1 MFIDVS
7 KLEKILKEDY
17 KSWGVEIGLTE
28 DGMYIVNGTGWI
40 IEADESS
47 ITKEFL
53 GTLIKICGPAPK
65 RGEFIQYQKGSSLQ
79 YTTARSKILWDMIE
93 RSTNANLSLLK
104 VEQNGDMCTIV
115 QTTSGARL
123 LKDKKLAIIDP
134 GKCAADEE
142 CPSVPLVHEDWFIC
156 HNDELAVG
164 LCFTAL
170 DYKPELEVL
179 RLLSGVDFFWKE
191 LDQYRLG

>member
-79 YTTARSKILWDMIE
+79 YTTARSKNTVGHDRKKHKCQPVTTQSRTE
-93 RSTNANLSLLK
+93 RGYVYNCPDHQWST
-104 VEQNGDMCTIV
+104 T
-115 QTTSGARL
+115 
-123 LKDKKLAIIDP
+123 
-134 GKCAADEE
+134 
-142 CPSVPLVHEDWFIC
+142 
-156 HNDELAVG
+156 
-164 LCFTAL
+164 
-170 DYKPELEVL
+170 LE
-179 RLLSGVDFFWKE
+179 G
-191 LDQYRLG
+191 

>member
-65 RGEFIQYQKGSSLQ
+65 RGEFILYQKG
-79 YTTARSKILWDMIE
+79 
-93 RSTNANLSLLK
+93 
-104 VEQNGDMCTIV
+104 
-115 QTTSGARL
+115 
-123 LKDKKLAIIDP
+123 
-134 GKCAADEE
+134 EE
-142 CPSVPLVHEDWFIC
+142 CPQAPLVHEDWFIC

-164 LCFTAL
+164 LCFTVP

-179 RLLSGVDFFWKE
+179 RLLSGVKFYWNETDS
-191 LDQYRLG
+191 YRLG

>member
-28 DGMYIVNGTGWI
+28 DGMYIINGTGWI

-65 RGEFIQYQKGSSLQ
+65 RGEFIQYQKGNSLQ
-79 YTTARSKILWDMIE
+79 YQTPRPKILWDMIGD
-93 RSTNANLSLLK
+93 SPNANLSLLK
-104 VEQNGDMCTIV
+104 VEQTRN
-115 QTTSGARL
+115 
-123 LKDKKLAIIDP
+123 
-134 GKCAADEE
+134 
-142 CPSVPLVHEDWFIC
+142 VHRP
-156 HNDELAVG
+156 HSYMKTG
-164 LCFTAL
+164 LYATMM
-170 DYKPELEVL
+170 
-179 RLLSGVDFFWKE
+179 R
-191 LDQYRLG
+191 

>member
-65 RGEFIQYQKGSSLQ
+65 RGEFIQYQKGSSLFVQ
-79 YTTARSKILWDMIE
+79 LPLLLRRGNDKERTIKHIL
-93 RSTNANLSLLK
+93 
-104 VEQNGDMCTIV
+104 
-115 QTTSGARL
+115 
-123 LKDKKLAIIDP
+123 
-134 GKCAADEE
+134 
-142 CPSVPLVHEDWFIC
+142 H
-156 HNDELAVG
+156 
-164 LCFTAL
+164 
-170 DYKPELEVL
+170 
-179 RLLSGVDFFWKE
+179 
-191 LDQYRLG
+191 